1 MMNYKLN
8 VSSLVIQIGGIFN
21 STLTQWS
28 LFLLRVIKETV
39 PIENQES
46 LQSLI
51 FIFLIRK
58 LYRSEDDILKLP
70 FHIIRYRI
78 KQLEDYD
85 KKMEEN
91 HKKQES
97 EMKAKSR
104 R

>member
-1 MMNYKLN
+1 
-8 VSSLVIQIGGIFN
+8 
-21 STLTQWS
+21 
-28 LFLLRVIKETV
+28 V

-85 KKMEEN
+85 KKVEEQ
-91 HKKQES
+91 HRQQES
-97 EMKAKSR
+97 KMKSR
-104 R
+104 SSHRKF